1 MAKAV
6 PHRLAS
12 HLTVAL
18 VTAIVIALAQ
28 VPARVAAAEA
38 ASPSLTSFSYVSSP
52 GDPVGQGQSATLAP
66 PTATFSLGAAQAGHA
81 TFGSIGIG
89 IDTPSTH
96 WGISIQAAYNA
107 QLHPGTYA
115 NTSTADFAGPYFN
128 VFSFSSV
135 SCDTYYTTFTI
146 YHISS
151 APTGAITVLDAGFT
165 QHCDSP
171 TAPPL
176 TGTILY
182 NAPPAAPLQLTST
195 YPSSLFLQPVP
206 LTAVAT
212 DQGHGVPTGS
222 VTFVDGNI
230 PLGTA
235 TLDAA
240 GIATLTPQR
249 LAIGSH
255 AISALYSGDSQNPP
269 ASAAVITQTVVD
281 NSTSL
286 YVVSSAAFP
295 GSRGGTETP
304 TRSTATFR
312 PHCAI
317 LPSNQSCFDLTID
330 NGGWDLLFVAGL
342 NGRLHTGTFS
352 APSPAPATEPTISIT
367 SGSYACSTYG
377 SFTIFHLVAD
387 TSGAIT
393 RFEAS
398 FDAQCNDV
406 NPGPATVRGMVDY
419 HAPDVAPLTL
429 TSSNPSTVVGEPTT
443 FTAVADDLGV
453 GIPTG
458 TVEFRDGN
466 KHLATEPLDS
476 SGIATFSTAKLHAG
490 AHQIS
495 AAYSGDA
502 LHPAASHAVVDQTV
516 ETNSTSYYFISAEGD
531 YIGFGAQASYIPSA
545 GTTFSLA
552 GSSSTF
558 ARIRVNAPTDN
569 WEIDLSAPN
578 GGVLRSGTTYTG
590 GIGVSGDSRGC
601 DSYYGMFTIRH
612 ILFGSSGTPLRLDVS
627 FTAEC
632 NYPTAPPLFGVMLY
646 QQAS

>member
-1 MAKAV
+1 MSSA
-6 PHRLAS
+6 HRLAN
-12 HLTVAL
+12 HVA
-18 VTAIVIALAQ
+18 
-28 VPARVAAAEA
+28 VAAAIAVIIALSPMSPRSSA
-38 ASPSLTSFSYVSSP
+38 AQAAAASLTSFSYVSSP
-52 GDPVGQGQSATLAP
+52 GDPVGQGGSETLAP

-81 TFGSIGIG
+81 TFGSIGVV
-89 IDTPSTH
+89 IDTSTTR
-96 WGISIQAAYNA
+96 WIISIQAAYNT
-107 QLHPGTYA
+107 QLHPGTYS
-115 NTSTADFAGPYFN
+115 NTSTASGTGPDFA

-135 SCDTYYTTFTI
+135 SCNTYYTTFTI

-151 APTGAITVLDAGFT
+151 APTGAITVLDAGFI

-176 TGTILY
+176 IGTILY
-182 NAPPAAPLQLTST
+182 NAPAAAPLQLTST

-212 DQGHGVPTGS
+212 DQGHGVPTGT
-222 VTFVDGNI
+222 VAFVDGNI

-249 LAIGSH
+249 LAQGSH
-255 AISALYSGDSQNPP
+255 AISATYSGDSQNAP
-269 ASAAVITQTVVD
+269 ASSAVITQTVT
-281 NSTSL
+281 NNTTSL

-304 TRSTATFR
+304 AGSTATFYT
-312 PHCAI
+312 HCGI

-330 NGGWDLLFVAGL
+330 NGTWDLLFVAGL

-352 APSPAPATEPTISIT
+352 APNPAPATEPTLSIT
-367 SGSYACSTYG
+367 SRSSACSTYG
-377 SFTIFHLVAD
+377 TFTIFHLVAD

-419 HAPDVAPLTL
+419 HAPEVAPLTL
-429 TSSNPSTVVGEPTT
+429 TSSNPTTVVGEPTA
-443 FTAVADDLGV
+443 FSAVPDDLGV
-453 GIPTG
+453 STPTG
-458 TVEFRDGN
+458 TVEFRDGVTP
-466 KHLATEPLDS
+466 LATVRLDS
-476 SGIATFSTAKLHAG
+476 AGIATFSTAKLHGG
-490 AHQIS
+490 AHEIS
-495 AAYSGDA
+495 ATYFGDA
-502 LHPAASHAVVDQTV
+502 QHPATGQVVVDQTV
-516 ETNSTSYYFISAEGD
+516 ESNRTSYYFISVEGD
-531 YIGFGAQASYIPSA
+531 YIGQGAQASYIPSA
-545 GTTFSLA
+545 GTTFSLV

-558 ARIRVNAPTDN
+558 ARIRVSAPTDN
-569 WEIDLSAPN
+569 WEIDLSAPS

-590 GIGVSGDSRGC
+590 GLAVSGDSRGC

-612 ILFGSSGTPLRLDVS
+612 VLFGSSGAPLRLDVS
-627 FTAEC
+627 FTMEC
-632 NYPTAPPLFGVMLY
+632 DYRNAPPLFGVMSY